1 MRTAFLVGVIT
12 LLFAVA
18 ATPATADPA
27 SPSSSVDSTLFG
39 TTATKTLDG
48 REIGTPIVVSAVT
61 AGPIYQ
67 SRIVCGEGADNT
79 LCTNPQYCAAPPGS
93 IRHTIFRSRDGGVTY
108 TEIGQ
113 ACLLPEQA
121 PPPVPPQV
129 TPDLVAQA
137 FATLTWPESP
147 LTIQP
152 PGGRTLVNLET
163 NFLTT
168 NTAPTTQSVQLL
180 GQSVDIE
187 ATPSTWTWLHGDGTT
202 QTTDRPGTPYP
213 DLTVTHTYRDADTVA
228 NPSVDTTYTGR
239 YRLNGGPWQLIP
251 TTRTITGTPAELE
264 IVPATPQLVAP

>member
-1 MRTAFLVGVIT
+1 MKHVCLAVLT
-12 LLFAVA
+12 FAVWLSIANPARAAGPCLSA
-18 ATPATADPA
+18 ATLD
-27 SPSSSVDSTLFG
+27 SSVVTCSEDADTSQGIASAG
-39 TTATKTLDG
+39 TDG
-48 REIGTPIVVSAVT
+48 SQSSGIR
-61 AGPIYQ
+61 YQ

-213 DLTVTHTYRDADTVA
+213 DLTVTHIYRDADTVA